1 MNVRKKTDM
10 DGVARRKGVKVMM
23 GYYGSFGTVGWIGM
37 IIGLVLMVAVI
48 IGVILLIV
56 WAARRMNSNP
66 NRGGIQASSNPTAR
80 DIAQARYARGE
91 INRDEYQR
99 ILSDLDH

>member
-1 MNVRKKTDM
+1 
-10 DGVARRKGVKVMM
+10 MM
-23 GYYGSFGTVGWIGM
+23 GNYGNYGNFGTVGWIGM

-66 NRGGIQASSNPTAR
+66 NRGGIQAPSNPTAR